1 MASNVY
7 ELSVRRGPEEG
18 QSFPLATDSVTIG
31 RDPMADIVL
40 SDPEVSRQHARL
52 TRDEEGFEIQ
62 DLGSTNGTFVDGKR
76 LSGEPVRVSPGAVIT
91 MGSNASV
98 VLEAPSDPMATVISP
113 EGVDFPEEEEEAE
126 DEAEIVPTPEPLPLA
141 PEAEEARQEPSEEPV
156 EMADDVTSVEFPPV
170 DAPESLAAPEEEEE
184 ELPSFEESE
193 FDSDV
198 SPEARTV
205 LDMEVEETPFSFEP
219 ESREEAT
226 GWDAQREEQEDELP
240 SFEEAPESELPSFAE
255 EEAVYTPSG
264 SESGAPPP
272 PPPPSP
278 PPKSNRNRNV
288 IIAILVVLLLCCCI
302 TMIVG
307 YLGYTY
313 GDQIFGL

>member
-7 ELSVRRGPEEG
+7 ELSVRRGPEAG
-18 QSFPLATDSVTIG
+18 QSFPLTEDSVTIG

-76 LSGEPVRVSPGAVIT
+76 LGGEPVRVSPGTVIT
-91 MGSNASV
+91 MGSNVSL
-98 VLEAPSDPMATVISP
+98 VLEAPSEQMATVVSP

-126 DEAEIVPTPEPLPLA
+126 IATTLEPLPAA
-141 PEAEEARQEPSEEPV
+141 PEAEESVPEPPEEPA

-170 DAPESLAAPEEEEE
+170 DAPESLPASEEEEE
-184 ELPSFEESE
+184 EPLSFEEPE

-205 LDMEVEETPFSFEP
+205 LDMEVEETPYSFEP
-219 ESREEAT
+219 ESREEAK
-226 GWDAQREEQEDELP
+226 GWDAQREEQEDQLP
-240 SFEEAPESELPSFAE
+240 SFEEGSESELPSFGE

-278 PPKSNRNRNV
+278 PPKSNRNRNI

>member
-1 MASNVY
+1 MASNDY
-7 ELSVRRGPEEG
+7 ELSVRRGPEAG
-18 QSFPLATDSVTIG
+18 QSFPLTEDSVTVG

-91 MGSNASV
+91 MGSNVSL
-98 VLEAPSDPMATVISP
+98 VLEAPSEPMATVISP
-113 EGVDFPEEEEEAE
+113 EGVDFPEEEE
-126 DEAEIVPTPEPLPLA
+126 DKAEIATTLEPLPPA
-141 PEAEEARQEPSEEPV
+141 PEAEESAPEPAEEPA

-184 ELPSFEESE
+184 ELSSFEEPE
-193 FDSDV
+193 FDSEV
-198 SPEARTV
+198 SSEARTV

-219 ESREEAT
+219 ESREEAE
-226 GWDAQREEQEDELP
+226 GWEAQREEQEDELP
-240 SFEEAPESELPSFAE
+240 SFEEAPESELPSFGE

-278 PPKSNRNRNV
+278 PPKSNRNRNI